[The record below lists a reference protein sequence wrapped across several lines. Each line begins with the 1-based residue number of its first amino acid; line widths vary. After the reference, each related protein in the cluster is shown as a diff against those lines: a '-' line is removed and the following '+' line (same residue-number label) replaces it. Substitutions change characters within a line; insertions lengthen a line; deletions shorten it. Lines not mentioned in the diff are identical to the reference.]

1 MQTALRLHRYIY
13 RDIRS
18 LQATLNAE
26 ALVEMKA
33 TLYKGILTRILNSQP
48 LHKLLGVTTLG

>member
-13 RDIRS
+13 SDIRS

-33 TLYKGILTRILNSQP
+33 TLCKGILTRILNSQP